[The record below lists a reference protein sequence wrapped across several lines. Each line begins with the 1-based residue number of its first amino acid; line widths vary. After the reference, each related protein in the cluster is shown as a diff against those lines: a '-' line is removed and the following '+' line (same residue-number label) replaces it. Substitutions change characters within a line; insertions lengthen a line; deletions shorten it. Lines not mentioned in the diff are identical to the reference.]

1 MADLR
6 HSWFRQPIGITVL
19 RPDTTDANLSDA
31 RLFRRVM
38 MSLKTVLMFAAIF
51 ILTANKN
58 ELFGAQ
64 SAFEGKAIRIVVGF
78 SAGGGFDTYSRAI
91 ARHMGKHIPGNP
103 SMVVENMT
111 GAGSIVAANHVY
123 RVAKPDG
130 LTIGN
135 FHGFQILNQVLGAPG
150 IEFDARKLEWLG
162 VPVQDTGACALTKA
176 SGIGS
181 IEQWQAAKQP
191 VKLGGVGP
199 GDASYGMARVLKE
212 VLGLPVQPIPG
223 YKGTA
228 DIRLAAE
235 SGEIAGGCWQWESIK
250 VMWRKGLETGD
261 ANLVLQL
268 VAKPHPELPKV
279 PLAVSLAKTD
289 EARTLLQA
297 AVHDPNSITRPY
309 SLPPGTP
316 KDRVKILQK
325 AFMDTMKDPEFLAD
339 AKKSQLDLDPVSP
352 EEVENTVARFF
363 KLDPTLIA
371 RLREILK

>member
-1 MADLR
+1 
-6 HSWFRQPIGITVL
+6 
-19 RPDTTDANLSDA
+19 
-31 RLFRRVM
+31 
-38 MSLKTVLMFAAIF
+38 MSFKTVLMFAAIL
-51 ILTANKN
+51 ILAASKN

-64 SAFEGKAIRIVVGF
+64 SVFEGKVIRIVVGF

-250 VMWRKGLETGD
+250 VIWRKGLETGD

-352 EEVENTVARFF
+352 EEVEKTVARFF

-371 RLREILK
+371 KLREILK